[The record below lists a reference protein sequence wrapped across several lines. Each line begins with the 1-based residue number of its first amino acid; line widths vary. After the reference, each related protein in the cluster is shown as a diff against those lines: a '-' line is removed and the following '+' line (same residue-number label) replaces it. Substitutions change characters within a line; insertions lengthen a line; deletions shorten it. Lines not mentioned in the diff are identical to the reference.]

1 MDTVKEVKL
10 AFIGGTGLYQIDGL
24 EIVDSVDIDTPFGK
38 PSDSIKIAQFG
49 DRKAAFLPRHGVG
62 HRYLPT
68 EIPVKANIW
77 ALKKIGVE
85 KIIAVSAV
93 GSLKEEIRP
102 RDIVIPDQ
110 IIDRTKQ
117 RPSTFFG
124 EGLVGH
130 LGFADPFC
138 SELSDLLYTTVK
150 DLGYRVHRDETY
162 VCMEG
167 PLFSTRAESHMYRSW
182 GGGVIGMTAIPESKL
197 AREAELCYA
206 LIAMS
211 TDYDCWKEDEEDVT
225 IEMIVQNLQAN
236 TAAAQSV
243 IKRLMETIQDDG
255 TCGCQEAAQ
264 FAILTN
270 PKLIPE
276 DVKKKLGLFYEKYWK

>member
-1 MDTVKEVKL
+1 MNDVKL
-10 AFIGGTGLYQIDGL
+10 AFIGGTGLYNIEGL
-24 EIVDSVDIDTPFGK
+24 EIVDSIDMDTPFGI
-38 PSDSIKIAQFG
+38 PSDSVKVAMLG
-49 DRKAAFLPRHGVG
+49 ERKAAFLPRHGVG
-62 HRYLPT
+62 HRFLPT

-102 RDIVIPDQ
+102 RDLVIPDQ
-110 IIDRTKQ
+110 IIDRTKH
-117 RPSTFFG
+117 RASTFFG
-124 EGLVGH
+124 DGLVAH

-138 SELSDLLYTTVK
+138 KDLAELLYATVK
-150 DLGYRVHRDETY
+150 NLGFRVHRGETY

-167 PLFSTRAESHMYRSW
+167 PIFSTRAESNMYRSW

-197 AREAELCYA
+197 AREAEMCYA
-206 LIAMS
+206 LLALS

-236 TAAAQSV
+236 ASAAQEV
-243 IKRLMETIQDDG
+243 IKRLMETVPDSG
-255 TCGCQEAAQ
+255 TCNCQEAAQ
-264 FAILTN
+264 FAILTD
-270 PKLIPE
+270 KDHIPE
-276 DVKKKLGLFYEKYWK
+276 HIREKLSLFYAKYWK

>member
-1 MDTVKEVKL
+1 MATVKEVKL

-24 EIVDSVDIDTPFGK
+24 EIVDSVDIDTPFGN
-38 PSDSIKIAQFG
+38 PSDSIKIARFG

-77 ALKKIGVE
+77 ALKKIGIE

-102 RDIVIPDQ
+102 RDIVIPNQ

-124 EGLVGH
+124 DGLVAH

-138 SELSDLLYTTVK
+138 SDLSDLLYTTVK
-150 DLGYRVHRDETY
+150 DLGYSVHRDETY

-167 PLFSTRAESHMYRSW
+167 PIFSTRAESNMYRSW

-243 IKRLMETIQDDG
+243 IKKLMETVQDDV
-255 TCGCQEAAQ
+255 TCACQEAAR
-264 FAILTN
+264 FAILTD

-276 DVKKKLGLFYEKYWK
+276 DVKNKLALFYEKYWK